1 MAGGGQAGGRRRR
14 YAGEIDWHARRLTL
28 VYPTRILFRGF
39 LVPMPLPA
47 LATRDD
53 LRNVAIVAHVDH
65 GKTTLV
71 DAMLWQSGAFR
82 ANERV
87 AERVLD
93 SGDLEREKGITIL
106 AKNTAVRHSG
116 LTINIVDTPGHSD
129 FGGEVERGLSMVDG
143 VLLLVDAGEGPLPQ
157 TRFVLRKTLAAGL
170 PVILVIN
177 KVDRADAR
185 IAEVVDA
192 CYELF
197 LDLDATEEQIE
208 FPIVYASARAGR
220 ASLTRPEDGTLP
232 DSPDLEPLFTVLR
245 DAVPAPSYAAEA
257 PLRAHVTNLDASSYL
272 GRIAL
277 CRVHS
282 GTISRGQ
289 QVAWCRRDGSV
300 ERVKITELY
309 LTEALERVPAQT
321 AGPGDIIAVA
331 GIADIMIGETLAD
344 ADDPRP
350 LPLITVDEPAV
361 SVTIGVNTG
370 PLAGREKGTKLTARL
385 VRDRLERELVGNV
398 SLRVLPTDRPDT
410 WEVQGRGELALA
422 VLVETM
428 RREGYEL
435 TVGRPTVVTRQIDG
449 ALHEPVERLTVDVP
463 EDYLGAVTALLAV
476 RKGRMENMTN
486 HGTGWVR
493 LDYTVPARGL
503 IGFRTQFLTDTRG
516 TGIAHHVFEGHEP
529 WSGPMRARPT
539 GSLVA
544 DRSGTVTGYACSS
557 LQERGSLLVSPGT
570 EVYEGMIVGE
580 NSRADDMDVNITR
593 ERKLTNMRQSTGEE
607 LERLVPARV
616 LSLEQALEF
625 CADGECVEV
634 TPSAVRLR
642 KAVLDG
648 KERMRERGRRARGA
662 Q

>member
-1 MAGGGQAGGRRRR
+1 
-14 YAGEIDWHARRLTL
+14 LT
-28 VYPTRILFRGF
+28 
-39 LVPMPLPA
+39 

-106 AKNTAVRHSG
+106 AKNTAVRHGG
-116 LTINIVDTPGHSD
+116 LTINIVDTPGHAD

-157 TRFVLRKTLAAGL
+157 TRFVLRKTLQANL

-177 KVDRADAR
+177 KVDRPDAR

-208 FPIVYASARAGR
+208 FPIVYACARAGR
-220 ASLTRPEDGTLP
+220 ASLSRPADGTLP
-232 DSPDLEPLFTVLR
+232 DSADLEPLFQVLKER
-245 DAVPAPSYAAEA
+245 VPAPAYDPAA
-257 PLRAHVTNLDASSYL
+257 PLQAHVTNLDASSYL

-277 CRVHS
+277 CRVHN

-289 QVAWCRRDGSV
+289 QVAWCRRDGTTS
-300 ERVKITELY
+300 RVKISELF
-309 LTEALERVPAQT
+309 LTEALERVPAET

-331 GIADIMIGETLAD
+331 GISDIMIGETLAD
-344 ADDPRP
+344 AEDPRP

-361 SVTIGVNTG
+361 SVTIGTNTG
-370 PLAGREKGTKLTARL
+370 PLAGREKGTKVTARL
-385 VRDRLERELVGNV
+385 VRDRLDRELVGNV

-435 TVGRPTVVTRQIDG
+435 TVGRPTVVTRDIDG
-449 ALHEPVERLTVDVP
+449 VLHEPVERLAVDVP
-463 EDYLGAVTALLAV
+463 EEFLGAVTALLAA
-476 RKGRMENMTN
+476 RKGRMETMIN

-493 LDYTVPARGL
+493 LDYIVPARGL

-516 TGIAHHVFEGHEP
+516 TAIAHHVFEGHEP
-529 WSGPMRARPT
+529 WSGEMRVRPT

-544 DRSGTVTGYACSS
+544 DRSGAVTSYACFS
-557 LQERGSLLVSPGT
+557 LQERGSLMVAPGT

-580 NSRADDMDVNITR
+580 NSRSDDMDVNITR
-593 ERKLTNMRQSTGEE
+593 ERKLTNVRSSTAEE
-607 LERLVPARV
+607 LERLVPPRV

-625 CADGECVEV
+625 CAADECVEV
-634 TPSAVRLR
+634 TPTAVRLR
-642 KAVLDG
+642 KAVLDA
-648 KERMRERGRRARGA
+648 KERARQRGRRARGE
-662 Q
+662 

>member
-1 MAGGGQAGGRRRR
+1 
-14 YAGEIDWHARRLTL
+14 
-28 VYPTRILFRGF
+28 
-39 LVPMPLPA
+39 MPASVPA

-106 AKNTAVRHSG
+106 AKNTAVRHGG
-116 LTINIVDTPGHSD
+116 LTVNIVDTPGHAD

-177 KVDRADAR
+177 KVDRPDAR

-220 ASLTRPEDGTLP
+220 ASLTRPQDGTLP

-245 DAVPAPSYAAEA
+245 DTVPAPSYDPEA

-361 SVTIGVNTG
+361 SVTMGVNTG
-370 PLAGREKGTKLTARL
+370 PLAGREKGTKITARL

-435 TVGRPTVVTRQIDG
+435 TVGRPTVVTRQIGG

-463 EDYLGAVTALLAV
+463 EDYLGAVTSLLAV

-516 TGIAHHVFEGHEP
+516 TGLAHHVFEGYEP
-529 WSGPMRARPT
+529 WSGPMRVRPT

-544 DRSGTVTGYACSS
+544 DRSGTVTSYACFS
-557 LQERGSLLVSPGT
+557 LQERGSLLVSPGA

-625 CADGECVEV
+625 CAADECAEV

-642 KAVLDG
+642 KTVLDG
-648 KERMRERGRRARGA
+648 KERMRERGRRARA
-662 Q
+662 AE

>member
-1 MAGGGQAGGRRRR
+1 MP
-14 YAGEIDWHARRLTL
+14 AR
-28 VYPTRILFRGF
+28 
-39 LVPMPLPA
+39 PLSA
-47 LATRDD
+47 RDD

-106 AKNTAVRHSG
+106 AKNTAVRHGG
-116 LTINIVDTPGHSD
+116 LTINIVDTPGHAD

-157 TRFVLRKTLAAGL
+157 TRFVLRKALQANL

-208 FPIVYASARAGR
+208 FPIVYACARAGR
-220 ASLTRPEDGTLP
+220 ASLERPADGTLP
-232 DSPDLEPLFTVLR
+232 DSPDLEPLFAVLR
-245 DAVPAPSYAAEA
+245 DRVPAPAYDPAA
-257 PLRAHVTNLDASSYL
+257 PLQAHVTNLDASSYL

-277 CRVHS
+277 CRVHN

-289 QVAWCRRDGSV
+289 QVAWCRHDGSV
-300 ERVKITELY
+300 QRVKICELY
-309 LTEALERVPAQT
+309 LTEALDRVPAQS

-331 GIADIMIGETLAD
+331 GISDIMIGETLAD
-344 ADDPRP
+344 AEDPRP

-361 SVTIGVNTG
+361 SVTVGVNSS
-370 PLAGREKGTKLTARL
+370 PLAGRGSAGPGGRTPREATKVTARL
-385 VRDRLERELVGNV
+385 VRDRLDRELVGNV
-398 SLRVLPTDRPDT
+398 SLRVLPTERPDT

-435 TVGRPTVVTRQIDG
+435 TVGRPTVVTKDIDG
-449 ALHEPVERLTVDVP
+449 VMHEPVERLAVDVP
-463 EDYLGAVTALLAV
+463 EEYLGAVTALLAA
-476 RKGRMENMTN
+476 RKGRMETMIN

-516 TGIAHHVFEGHEP
+516 TAIAHHVFEGFEP
-529 WSGPMRARPT
+529 WSGAMRVRPT

-544 DRSGTVTGYACSS
+544 DRSGTVTSYACFS
-557 LQERGSLLVSPGT
+557 LQERGSLMVAPGT

-580 NSRADDMDVNITR
+580 NSRSDDMDVNITR
-593 ERKLTNMRQSTGEE
+593 ERKLSNVRQSTAEE
-607 LERLVPARV
+607 LERLVPPRV

-625 CADGECVEV
+625 CAADECVEV

-648 KERMRERGRRARGA
+648 KERARQRARRARGE
-662 Q
+662 

>member
-1 MAGGGQAGGRRRR
+1 MP
-14 YAGEIDWHARRLTL
+14 AR
-28 VYPTRILFRGF
+28 
-39 LVPMPLPA
+39 PLSA
-47 LATRDD
+47 RDD

-82 ANERV
+82 ENERV

-106 AKNTAVRHSG
+106 AKNTAVRHGG
-116 LTINIVDTPGHSD
+116 LTINIVDTPGHAD

-157 TRFVLRKTLAAGL
+157 TRFVLRKTLEANL

-208 FPIVYASARAGR
+208 FPILYASARAGR
-220 ASLTRPEDGTLP
+220 ASLERPADGTLP
-232 DSPDLEPLFTVLR
+232 DSPDLEPLFAVLR
-245 DAVPAPSYAAEA
+245 DRVPAPAYDPAA
-257 PLRAHVTNLDASSYL
+257 PLQAHVTNLDASSYL

-277 CRVHS
+277 CRVHN

-289 QVAWCRRDGSV
+289 QVAWCRRDGSTA
-300 ERVKITELY
+300 RVKISELY
-309 LTEALERVPAQT
+309 LTEALDRVPAET
-321 AGPGDIIAVA
+321 AAPGDIIAVA
-331 GIADIMIGETLAD
+331 GISDIMIGETLAD
-344 ADDPRP
+344 AEDPRP

-361 SVTIGVNTG
+361 SVTIGVNTA
-370 PLAGREKGTKLTARL
+370 PLAGRGSASPGERPPGTPREATKVTARL
-385 VRDRLERELVGNV
+385 VKDRLDRELIGNV
-398 SLRVLPTDRPDT
+398 SLAVLPTERPDT

-435 TVGRPTVVTRQIDG
+435 TVGRPTVVTKDIDG
-449 ALHEPVERLTVDVP
+449 VLHEPVERLAVDVP
-463 EDYLGAVTALLAV
+463 EEYLGAVTGLLAT
-476 RKGRMENMTN
+476 RKGRMETMIN

-493 LDYTVPARGL
+493 LEYAVPARGL

-516 TGIAHHVFEGHEP
+516 TAIAHHVFEGFEP
-529 WSGPMRARPT
+529 WSGAMRVRPT

-544 DRSGTVTGYACSS
+544 DRAGSVTSYACFS
-557 LQERGSLLVSPGT
+557 LQERGSLMVAPGT

-593 ERKLTNMRQSTGEE
+593 ERKLSNVRQSTAEE
-607 LERLVPARV
+607 LERLVPPRV

-625 CADGECVEV
+625 CGADECVEV

-648 KERMRERGRRARGA
+648 KERARQRARRSRGETE
-662 Q
+662 

>member
-1 MAGGGQAGGRRRR
+1 
-14 YAGEIDWHARRLTL
+14 
-28 VYPTRILFRGF
+28 
-39 LVPMPLPA
+39 MPAFPAA

-106 AKNTAVRHSG
+106 AKNTAVAHGG
-116 LTINIVDTPGHSD
+116 LTINIVDTPGHAD

-157 TRFVLRKTLAAGL
+157 TRFVLRKTLEAGL

-208 FPIVYASARAGR
+208 FPIVYASARTGR

-245 DAVPAPSYAAEA
+245 ETVPTPSYNPGA
-257 PLRAHVTNLDASSYL
+257 PLQAHVTNLDASSYL

-398 SLRVLPTDRPDT
+398 SLRVLPTARPDT

-428 RREGYEL
+428 RREGFEL
-435 TVGRPTVVTRQIDG
+435 TVGRPTVVTQQIDG

-463 EDYLGAVTALLAV
+463 EDYLGAVTSLWPCARA
-476 RKGRMENMTN
+476 
-486 HGTGWVR
+486 GW
-493 LDYTVPARGL
+493 
-503 IGFRTQFLTDTRG
+503 RT
-516 TGIAHHVFEGHEP
+516 
-529 WSGPMRARPT
+529 
-539 GSLVA
+539 
-544 DRSGTVTGYACSS
+544 
-557 LQERGSLLVSPGT
+557 
-570 EVYEGMIVGE
+570 
-580 NSRADDMDVNITR
+580 
-593 ERKLTNMRQSTGEE
+593 
-607 LERLVPARV
+607 
-616 LSLEQALEF
+616 
-625 CADGECVEV
+625 
-634 TPSAVRLR
+634 
-642 KAVLDG
+642 
-648 KERMRERGRRARGA
+648 
-662 Q
+662 

>member
-1 MAGGGQAGGRRRR
+1 MP
-14 YAGEIDWHARRLTL
+14 AR
-28 VYPTRILFRGF
+28 
-39 LVPMPLPA
+39 PLSA
-47 LATRDD
+47 RDD

-82 ANERV
+82 ENERV

-106 AKNTAVRHSG
+106 AKNTAVRHGG
-116 LTINIVDTPGHSD
+116 LTINIVDTPGHAD

-157 TRFVLRKTLAAGL
+157 TRFVLRKTLEANL

-220 ASLTRPEDGTLP
+220 ASLERPADGTLP
-232 DSPDLEPLFTVLR
+232 DSPDLEPLFAVLR
-245 DAVPAPSYAAEA
+245 DRVPAPAYDPAA
-257 PLRAHVTNLDASSYL
+257 PLQAHVTNLDASSYL

-277 CRVHS
+277 CRVHN

-289 QVAWCRRDGSV
+289 QVAWCRRDGSTA
-300 ERVKITELY
+300 RVKISELY
-309 LTEALERVPAQT
+309 LTEALDRVPAET
-321 AGPGDIIAVA
+321 AAPGDIIAVA
-331 GIADIMIGETLAD
+331 GISDIMIGETLAD
-344 ADDPRP
+344 AEDPRP

-361 SVTIGVNTG
+361 SVTIGVNTA
-370 PLAGREKGTKLTARL
+370 PLAGRGSASPGERPPGTPREATKVTARL
-385 VRDRLERELVGNV
+385 VKDRLDRELIGNV
-398 SLRVLPTDRPDT
+398 SLAVLPTERPDT

-435 TVGRPTVVTRQIDG
+435 TVGRPTVVTKDIDG
-449 ALHEPVERLTVDVP
+449 VLHEPVERLAVDVP
-463 EDYLGAVTALLAV
+463 EEYLGAVTGLLAT
-476 RKGRMENMTN
+476 RKGRMETMIN

-493 LDYTVPARGL
+493 LEYTVPARGL

-516 TGIAHHVFEGHEP
+516 TAIAHHVFEGFEP
-529 WSGPMRARPT
+529 WSGAMRVRPT

-544 DRSGTVTGYACSS
+544 DRAGSVTSYACFS
-557 LQERGSLLVSPGT
+557 LQERGWLMVAPGT

-593 ERKLTNMRQSTGEE
+593 ERKLSNVRQSTAEE
-607 LERLVPARV
+607 LERLVPPRV

-625 CADGECVEV
+625 CAADECVEV
-634 TPSAVRLR
+634 TPPAVRLR

-648 KERMRERGRRARGA
+648 KERARQRARRSRGETE
-662 Q
+662 